1 MDNHRTLISDLSWVC
16 PSSAQFT
23 ACAVCSGHSGPVCAV
38 DAVSLSSSHL
48 LVASASSDSTV
59 KLWTCTSDTG
69 KRSEL
74 SVH

>member
-1 MDNHRTLISDLSWVC
+1 
-16 PSSAQFT
+16 
-23 ACAVCSGHSGPVCAV
+23 
-38 DAVSLSSSHL
+38 
-48 LVASASSDSTV
+48 VASASSDSTV